1 VDSSTVGVAVVE
13 TLEVGWDEVFHGP
26 ANILTRLLP
35 ALPKF
40 AYIDMEFLLKTGFSN
55 RDGENSVS

>member
-1 VDSSTVGVAVVE
+1 MAVVE
-13 TLEVGWDEVFHGP
+13 TLEVGRDEAFHGP

-40 AYIDMEFLLKTGFSN
+40 AYIDMEFLQKTGFSN

>member
-1 VDSSTVGVAVVE
+1 VE

-40 AYIDMEFLLKTGFSN
+40 AYVYMEFLLKTGFSN
-55 RDGENSVS
+55 RDGGNSVS